1 MTYDPNDAGKYAQY
15 QAVGLVTSD
24 IVQAIAAQEDGTI
37 GLLTA
42 TLVAFGAALLNAA
55 PTSRLHYWF
64 GVMHHQGWSIVVV
77 GSIGLL
83 ATLAFPTITRLTIVR
98 RETATQA
105 NPTGA
110 DLASPSPLAS
120 TDTPTIDT
128 PALSAAA
135 PSRAK

>member
-55 PTSRLHYWF
+55 PTSRLHHWF
-64 GVMHHQGWSIVVV
+64 GVMHHQGWSFVVV

-98 RETATQA
+98 RETAPQA
-105 NPTGA
+105 
-110 DLASPSPLAS
+110 
-120 TDTPTIDT
+120 
-128 PALSAAA
+128 
-135 PSRAK
+135 